1 MNEEVLFGW
10 LEPLIAYFPAMQDYH
25 WQFAVL
31 LVTLGSLILALI
43 VDRLLCYLVRSLSKT
58 SPVWDDLLI
67 DALRRPLIMLVL
79 MLALTFSLQLSAP
92 HLKLVAS
99 ELPDRV
105 REVGFILLLSWT
117 LIRFI
122 ARAEE
127 AILQRD
133 SSIDRTTADAI
144 CKLLRLIIVVLTA
157 LVLMQ
162 YLGYSISGILAF
174 GGIGGL
180 AVGFAAKDLLANFF
194 GGLMIYL
201 DRPFKVGD
209 WVRSPDKEIEG
220 VVEKIGWRL
229 TVIRTFDKRPLYIPN
244 ATFANISVENPSRMT
259 NRRIFEYVGVRYDD
273 AGVVKQVVDRIRE
286 MLTTHEEIDEQ
297 DTLFVQLNRFGPSS
311 LDIMIYCFTHT
322 TNWGKYLAI
331 REDVMLRIIDIVDEL
346 DAEIAFPT
354 TTVHLQGQV
363 PAMADVP
370 QDEAIETRA

>member
-1 MNEEVLFGW
+1 MNEQAVLDW
-10 LEPLIAYFPAMQDYH
+10 LDPLIGHLPLLQDYR
-25 WQFAVL
+25 WQLAVL
-31 LVTLGSLILALI
+31 LLTLAAMLFALI
-43 VDRLLCYLVRSLSKT
+43 VDRILNRLVRTLART
-58 SPVWDDLLI
+58 NPVWDDLLI
-67 DALRRPLIMLVL
+67 DALRRPLMVLVL
-79 MLALTFSLQLSAP
+79 VLGLTLSLQLSAP
-92 HLKLVAS
+92 HLTVVES

-105 REVGFILLLSWT
+105 REVGFILLLSWA
-117 LIRFI
+117 LIRFV

-133 SSIDRTTADAI
+133 GSIDRTTADAI
-144 CKLLRLIIVVLTA
+144 CKLIRLIIFVLTA

-220 VVEKIGWRL
+220 VVERVGWRL

-259 NRRIFEYVGVRYDD
+259 NRRIFEYIGVRYDD
-273 AGVVKQVVDRIRE
+273 GAVVKQVVDRIRA
-286 MLTTHEEIDEQ
+286 MLVEHPEIDERN
-297 DTLFVQLNRFGPSS
+297 TLFVQLNRFGPSS

-322 TNWGKYLAI
+322 TNWGQYLAI
-331 REDVMLRIIDIVDEL
+331 KEDIMLRIIAIVDEL
-346 DAEIAFPT
+346 GAEVAFPT
-354 TTVHLQGQV
+354 TTVHLQGQLSGAE
-363 PAMADVP
+363 PAP
-370 QDEAIETRA
+370 ESL

>member
-1 MNEEVLFGW
+1 
-10 LEPLIAYFPAMQDYH
+10 MQDYH

-286 MLTTHEEIDEQ
+286 MLITHEEIDEQ
-297 DTLFVQLNRFGPSS
+297 NTLFVQLNRFGPSS

-370 QDEAIETRA
+370 QDEAIGTRA